1 MCLNNE
7 LGIRIQVE
15 EGLLTVVYPLVISE
29 ELKKFLHA
37 VAEKWHMFDTLCEM
51 QWLQRS
57 DGIAGK
63 KHVINLLIVGTCFPR
78 LCVFHLITL
87 FISFLNA

>member
-37 VAEKWHMFDTLCEM
+37 VAVNCRYMLPSSLC
-51 QWLQRS
+51 LPS
-57 DGIAGK
+57 
-63 KHVINLLIVGTCFPR
+63 HY
-78 LCVFHLITL
+78 
-87 FISFLNA
+87 FIY